1 MSMKMISSALDTNVR
16 RVILLLAAFVVA
28 CGLVLAYTAKPAHA
42 APTIC
47 VVGGACHPSLQDAI
61 NAANAGDT
69 IEIGAG
75 VDTEAGIVISKN
87 LTIRGQSASQS
98 IVQAA
103 ASPSTATNRVFAING
118 GVTATL
124 QDLSVRY
131 GYINGQGGGIFNG
144 GSLTLQ
150 RVSVSQNGTRD
161 AASRTCTSDFC
172 IGSSAGNGGGIYNN
186 GTLSVEQS
194 TISDNTTGKGG
205 DMTLPSPC
213 TEVCVAGDGGE
224 GAGIYNNINRTLLIN
239 NSTLSG
245 NQTGLGG
252 TCTGSD
258 CFSGDAGLGGGL
270 QASIQ
275 FAHLN
280 NVTITKNR
288 GRGGGGINHTGGAS
302 GSIVT
307 LKNTIVAGNIN
318 EAGQQ
323 NDCGSSGGVGI
334 VSEGYNLVGAG
345 TGCPS
350 GGTGDL
356 TTSDP
361 KLGALADDGGPTK
374 THALLTDSPAIDAG
388 PPTSGDSICPP
399 PSTDQRGVNRPQDG
413 NGDSISRCD
422 IGAFELVPNTAPT
435 AVDDSYTTNEDTTLT
450 VNASEGVLANDDGS
464 NLTAVLVS
472 GPANASSFELN
483 PDGSFSYTHNGS
495 ETTSDSFTY
504 KVIDGTAD
512 SNVATVSI
520 TVTPVNDAPV
530 ANDDS
535 ATIAEDT
542 PTNIAVL
549 SNDTDAENDAL
560 SVSSFTQPSQ
570 GKVTENTDGTLHYE
584 PAANSNFN
592 GTTTFTYTV
601 SDGNGETDTATV
613 TVTVTAVNDAPTL
626 TQSGGA
632 CLSDTS
638 ASGRLDFTV
647 NDVDS
652 PLSGLTLTATSG
664 NTALIPDSNLKSGGS
679 GANRTLTLSAV
690 PKRSGTADVT
700 VRVSDGTSSSTLLV
714 QVAVGTSSTETITG
728 TSGADVIF
736 GLGGQGT
743 LSGLGGAD
751 LLCGGNGADTING
764 GDGNDVLDGG
774 RGDDV
779 LNGGADNDRLLGNS
793 GADRLTGEGG
803 ADSFNGGSGT
813 DLATDFDAGQGDT
826 RTSIP

>member
-1 MSMKMISSALDTNVR
+1 
-16 RVILLLAAFVVA
+16 
-28 CGLVLAYTAKPAHA
+28 
-42 APTIC
+42 
-47 VVGGACHPSLQDAI
+47 
-61 NAANAGDT
+61 
-69 IEIGAG
+69 
-75 VDTEAGIVISKN
+75 
-87 LTIRGQSASQS
+87 
-98 IVQAA
+98 
-103 ASPSTATNRVFAING
+103 
-118 GVTATL
+118 
-124 QDLSVRY
+124 
-131 GYINGQGGGIFNG
+131 
-144 GSLTLQ
+144 
-150 RVSVSQNGTRD
+150 
-161 AASRTCTSDFC
+161 
-172 IGSSAGNGGGIYNN
+172 
-186 GTLSVEQS
+186 
-194 TISDNTTGKGG
+194 
-205 DMTLPSPC
+205 
-213 TEVCVAGDGGE
+213 
-224 GAGIYNNINRTLLIN
+224 
-239 NSTLSG
+239 
-245 NQTGLGG
+245 
-252 TCTGSD
+252 
-258 CFSGDAGLGGGL
+258 
-270 QASIQ
+270 
-275 FAHLN
+275 
-280 NVTITKNR
+280 
-288 GRGGGGINHTGGAS
+288 
-302 GSIVT
+302 
-307 LKNTIVAGNIN
+307 
-318 EAGQQ
+318 
-323 NDCGSSGGVGI
+323 
-334 VSEGYNLVGAG
+334 
-345 TGCPS
+345 
-350 GGTGDL
+350 
-356 TTSDP
+356 
-361 KLGALADDGGPTK
+361 
-374 THALLTDSPAIDAG
+374 
-388 PPTSGDSICPP
+388 
-399 PSTDQRGVNRPQDG
+399 
-413 NGDSISRCD
+413 
-422 IGAFELVPNTAPT
+422 
-435 AVDDSYTTNEDTTLT
+435 
-450 VNASEGVLANDDGS
+450 VLANDDGS